1 MTCGHVLVASVD
13 GIGARELAVLLVHVV
28 STGARVITDPDAK
41 VLDHEWLLLTDLN
54 TGHRTEVSQ
63 CQRKAANAREG
74 TEHDKSSAML
84 SQRLRGETLPCR

>member
-41 VLDHEWLLLTDLN
+41 VLDDEWLLLTDLN

-63 CQRKAANAREG
+63 RARG
-74 TEHDKSSAML
+74 K
-84 SQRLRGETLPCR
+84 LRMPGKGQSTTRALQC